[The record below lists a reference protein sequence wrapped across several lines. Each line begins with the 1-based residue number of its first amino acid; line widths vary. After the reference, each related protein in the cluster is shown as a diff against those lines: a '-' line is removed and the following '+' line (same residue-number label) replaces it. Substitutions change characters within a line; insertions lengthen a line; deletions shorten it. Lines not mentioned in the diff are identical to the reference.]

1 MIEGIRLFIL
11 DIMIRGWLLLI
22 TYIAVEHVFHVENLK
37 LYACIILIAL
47 LAERIFYYVKYW
59 DFITMPYSLKLI
71 TRPTSEAKEGKIY
84 LDQFMHYDKKH
95 SIAYFYNRNAIKC
108 EEYQLNRLNEI
119 VHFLGIHDK
128 PIEVDIKPHK
138 SKEVK
143 LHFYRLP
150 LFIECNNPLMSLEH
164 GKIFYGY
171 YKEGKYLVALENQTH
186 MITVGESGSGKSN
199 FMNLLI
205 LSLLHNESM
214 IDHIVMIDLKAP
226 ELSRYQYIANVSF
239 VDSVEAVDTLFQRL
253 KELMNERFQHMKKH
267 NELVYSGKPIYVI
280 FDEVGT
286 VGTHHDKKLKD
297 SIFANMIE
305 LFQKGRAAKIILLLF
320 AQKIDST
327 NIPTNVLTNIQSKV
341 LMKTDSDFNVNNTI
355 GTQEDIQLITKT
367 KVADFNKGRA
377 IVKDGI
383 TSEKHLIQVP
393 YISEKTQNLMIRYF
407 EVTIE

>member
-1 MIEGIRLFIL
+1 MIEGIKLFIL

-22 TYIAVEHVFHVENLK
+22 TYIALEHVFHVENLK
-37 LYACIILIAL
+37 LYAYIILVAL
-47 LAERIFYYVKYW
+47 MVERILYYAKYW
-59 DFITMPYSLKLI
+59 DFITMPYALKLI

-84 LDQFMHYDKKH
+84 LDQFTHYDKKH

-108 EEYQLNRLNEI
+108 EEYQINRLNEI

-143 LHFYRLP
+143 LQFYKL
-150 LFIECNNPLMSLEH
+150 LLYMECNNPLLSLEQ

-171 YKEGKYLVALENQTH
+171 YKKGKYLVSLENQTH

-205 LSLLHNESM
+205 LSLLFNESM
-214 IDHIVMIDLKAP
+214 IDHIAMIDLKAP
-226 ELSRYQYIANVSF
+226 ELSRYQYISNVSF
-239 VDSVEAVDTLFQRL
+239 IDSVETVDSLFQRL
-253 KELMNERFQHMKKH
+253 KELMNERFQHMKEH
-267 NELVYSGKPIYVI
+267 NELIYSGKPIFIV

-286 VGTHHDKKLKD
+286 VGTHYDKKLKD

-393 YISEKTQNLMIRYF
+393 YLVEKTQNLMIRYF
-407 EVTIE
+407 EATIK

>member
-1 MIEGIRLFIL
+1 MIEGIKLFIL
-11 DIMIRGWLLLI
+11 DVMIRGWLLLI
-22 TYIAVEHVFHVENLK
+22 TYVAIDKVFQVENIR
-37 LYACIILIAL
+37 LYAYIILSAL
-47 LAERIFYYVKYW
+47 IVERILHYKKYW

-84 LDQFMHYDKKH
+84 LDQFTHYDKKH
-95 SIAYFYNRNAIKC
+95 NVAYFYNRNAIKC
-108 EEYQLNRLNEI
+108 EEYQIQRLSEI

-143 LHFYRLP
+143 LQFYRLP
-150 LFIECNNPLMSLEH
+150 LFIECNNPLLSLEH

-171 YKEGKYLVALENQTH
+171 YKEGKYLVSLEKQTH

-205 LSLLHNESM
+205 MSLLYNESM

-226 ELSRYQYIANVSF
+226 ELSRYQYISNVSF
-239 VDSVEAVDTLFQRL
+239 IDSVEAVDTLFQKL
-253 KELMNERFQHMKKH
+253 KELMNERFQHMKEH